1 MNEKAHHAL
10 RTILRPIFAAC
21 LGFLL
26 LFPMLAEAGSYQYFR
41 IGQEDDA
48 QTTPS
53 AGNAM
58 MGGGSDLDEA
68 FRWLCQKAN
77 GGDFLIL
84 RARGGDDYN
93 SYVRALCR
101 TNSVATLVIPDRKAA
116 QDPAVAGII
125 RHAEAVFI
133 AGGDQ
138 ARYIHFW
145 LGTPV
150 QDAINANLSGGKPIG
165 GTSAGLAVEGEF
177 IYGALLD

>member
-41 IGQEDDA
+41 IGQENDA

-84 RARGGDDYN
+84 RGRGGDDYN
-93 SYVRALCR
+93 PWVNKLCPL
-101 TNSVATLVIPDRKAA
+101 NSVATLIIPNREAA
-116 QDPAVAGII
+116 NDPAVATII
-125 RHAEAVFI
+125 SQAEAVFI

-138 ARYIHFW
+138 SNYIRGWHES
-145 LGTPV
+145 P
-150 QDAINANLSGGKPIG
+150 
-165 GTSAGLAVEGEF
+165 GETH
-177 IYGALLD
+177 IHA